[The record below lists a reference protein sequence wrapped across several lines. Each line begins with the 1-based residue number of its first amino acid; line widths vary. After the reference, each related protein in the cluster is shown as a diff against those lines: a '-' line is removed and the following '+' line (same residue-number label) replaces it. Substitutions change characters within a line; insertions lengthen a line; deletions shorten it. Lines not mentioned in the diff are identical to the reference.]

1 MDNKRSF
8 LQTHITYFFQLYT
21 SKDNVTFLLKQSSIH
36 IKSSFSTNVAQSS
49 SIKLDR
55 NNYIIW
61 KSQLLPVLRGH
72 DLEGY
77 VDGTH
82 KCPSRIISNSS
93 SEENSSQATVKPTYS
108 VQIKWDQLLLS
119 WILSTLT
126 KGVLAQVVGC
136 VSSRDVW
143 KTLENMFA
151 SQSKARIMQ
160 LRLHLQTTKKAT
172 LQWLNIFKR

>member
-82 KCPSRIISNSS
+82 KCPSRMISSS
-93 SEENSSQATVKPTYS
+93 SEENSSQATVNPAYNS
-108 VQIKWDQLLLS
+108 WIKQDQLLLS

-136 VSSRDVW
+136 VSLRDVW
-143 KTLENMFA
+143 QTLENMFA
-151 SQSKARIMQ
+151 I
-160 LRLHLQTTKKAT
+160 RLA
-172 LQWLNIFKR
+172 I

>member
-1 MDNKRSF
+1 MVSERNSNSRPSSSMA
-8 LQTHITYFFQLYT
+8 LPSLTSLSTQTPQTNPT
-21 SKDNVTFLLKQSSIH
+21 P
-36 IKSSFSTNVAQSS
+36 FSTNVAQSS
-49 SIKLDR
+49 SIKLDW
-55 NNYIIW
+55 NNYIFW
-61 KSQLLPVLRGH
+61 KSQLLAVLRGH
-72 DLEGY
+72 DLEGN

-82 KCPSRIISNSS
+82 KCPSRMISSS
-93 SEENSSQATVKPTYS
+93 SEENSSQATVNPAYNS
-108 VQIKWDQLLLS
+108 WIKQDQLLLS

-126 KGVLAQVVGC
+126 EDVLAQVVGC